1 MDATETLAA
10 IRAAGLLA
18 TAEGD
23 ALAIAGGGL
32 TDKLRQAIREHKA
45 ELLALLAGEA
55 EARAEAEAMAFADT
69 DEADEP
75 LADLLAWFEG
85 LPSFDDIAGR
95 CRHAENPRGGS
106 WHWREGRLRCR
117 WCTICWADRSPVAE
131 VDDTLTKAKSPTG
144 ATARLF

>member
-1 MDATETLAA
+1 MTATETLAA
-10 IRAAGLLA
+10 IRAASLLA

-55 EARAEAEAMAFADT
+55 EARAEAEAMAFVDN

-75 LADLLAWFEG
+75 LADLLAWFDS
-85 LPSFDDIAGR
+85 LPGPDEILAR
-95 CRHAENPRGGS
+95 CRHAESPRRGT
-106 WHWREGRLRCR
+106 WHWRAGRLRCR
-117 WCTICWADRSPVAE
+117 WCAICWADRSPVAE
-131 VDDTLTKAKSPTG
+131 DNDTLTKAKSPG
-144 ATARLF
+144 AVTPKLF